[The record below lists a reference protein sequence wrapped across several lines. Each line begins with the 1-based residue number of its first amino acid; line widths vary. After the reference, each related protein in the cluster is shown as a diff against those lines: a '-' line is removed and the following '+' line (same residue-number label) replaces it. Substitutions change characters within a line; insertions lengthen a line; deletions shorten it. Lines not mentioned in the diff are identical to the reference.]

1 MEPLRPKRRQA
12 LLKVLSALFF
22 SIVPSIVISWSE
34 TGVMRQVVSMLT
46 LLAVTAMMFILEKE
60 KLEFPQAGRALKLFA
75 AGALVSFV
83 YVAAS
88 GGIVGSVDENVPGWF
103 IGLVF
108 VDTVALIPFYEEKLV
123 RGLLLRGLAGLTGN
137 IPAIA
142 ITAVLFAFVHK
153 GNEASAFAG
162 GLALAWLAIYKN
174 CGVVDRSIIH
184 GAWNMV
190 PVVWIIISAASSSP
204 GQAI

>member
-22 SIVPSIVISWSE
+22 SIVPSIVISWSG

-75 AGALVSFV
+75 SGALASFV

-88 GGIVGSVDENVPGWF
+88 G
-103 IGLVF
+103 
-108 VDTVALIPFYEEKLV
+108 ALWDRWMKTS
-123 RGLLLRGLAGLTGN
+123 RAGL
-137 IPAIA
+137 
-142 ITAVLFAFVHK
+142 
-153 GNEASAFAG
+153 
-162 GLALAWLAIYKN
+162 
-174 CGVVDRSIIH
+174 
-184 GAWNMV
+184 
-190 PVVWIIISAASSSP
+190 
-204 GQAI
+204 

>member
-1 MEPLRPKRRQA
+1 
-12 LLKVLSALFF
+12 
-22 SIVPSIVISWSE
+22 
-34 TGVMRQVVSMLT
+34 MRQVVSMLA

-75 AGALVSFV
+75 AGALASFV

-88 GGIVGSVDENVPGWF
+88 GGITGSVDENVPGWF

-153 GNEASAFAG
+153 GNEARAFAG

-190 PVVWIIISAASSSP
+190 PVIWIIISAASSSP

>member
-1 MEPLRPKRRQA
+1 M
-12 LLKVLSALFF
+12 
-22 SIVPSIVISWSE
+22 
-34 TGVMRQVVSMLT
+34 
-46 LLAVTAMMFILEKE
+46 
-60 KLEFPQAGRALKLFA
+60 
-75 AGALVSFV
+75 
-83 YVAAS
+83 
-88 GGIVGSVDENVPGWF
+88 GSVDENVPGWF

-190 PVVWIIISAASSSP
+190 PVVWIIISAVSSSP